1 MVLTVQTSVSKVM
14 SLLFNMLSRFV
25 IAFLPRSKLS
35 FNFMAAVTN
44 CSDFGAQENKICHCF
59 HFFLFYLPEVME
71 LDAMILVFVVVVF
84 FFFYAAFQASFS
96 LSSFT
101 LIKRLFSFSSLSL
114 GRCHLHMRSKE

>member
-44 CSDFGAQENKICHCF
+44 CSDFGAQENKTVTVSTVSNCGK
-59 HFFLFYLPEVME
+59 
-71 LDAMILVFVVVVF
+71 
-84 FFFYAAFQASFS
+84 FQHQKLNFTKT
-96 LSSFT
+96 LS
-101 LIKRLFSFSSLSL
+101 
-114 GRCHLHMRSKE
+114 